1 MSKQE
6 CHVHTHQGNHL
17 IPLTFFFFFKKLF
30 LFFIEFQYMLFAY
43 DNCDIYYLIKSM
55 IDFLCSLELNLKY
68 LFQLLEIL
76 SVKLNKI

>member
-1 MSKQE
+1 
-6 CHVHTHQGNHL
+6 
-17 IPLTFFFFFKKLF
+17 
-30 LFFIEFQYMLFAY
+30 MLFAY

-55 IDFLCSLELNLKY
+55 IDFWCSLELNLKY